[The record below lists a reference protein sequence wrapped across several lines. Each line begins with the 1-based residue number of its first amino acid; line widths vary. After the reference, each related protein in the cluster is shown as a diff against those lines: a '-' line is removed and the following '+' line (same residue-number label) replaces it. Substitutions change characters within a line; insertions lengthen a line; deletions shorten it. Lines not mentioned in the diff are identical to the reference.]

1 MRRYSYKL
9 VHCRQS
15 LHVEVCPLRDADLSH
30 LIYAIFKKMLHFFTE
45 TKKPLVGI
53 SETQAGQR
61 GGVERD
67 TALLQLLV
75 FIEWVSQYDILLCNV
90 IHCAFDC
97 IVAVSMAQ
105 L

>member
-1 MRRYSYKL
+1 MWRYSYKL

-15 LHVEVCPLRDADLSH
+15 LHVEVCPLRYADLSH

-45 TKKPLVGI
+45 TKKPLVGMKP
-53 SETQAGQR
+53 SGAA

-75 FIEWVSQYDILLCNV
+75 FIEWVSQYEILLCNV
-90 IHCAFDC
+90 IHCAFAC